1 MAKLGNFI
9 REHPEYLVANE
20 DNIGEKIYLQN
31 LAYVTVNI
39 ISFLITLHYFKNKTK
54 LYNQALNELKMMIYN
69 DFKRSGKCRLFIAK
83 EQFSQNLFS
92 FALQKSDP
100 MTKSLSDE

>member
-1 MAKLGNFI
+1 MCSQQFCYTVTLCVQSFPIFKDATKGPMAKLGNFI

-54 LYNQALNELKMMIYN
+54 LYN
-69 DFKRSGKCRLFIAK
+69 
-83 EQFSQNLFS
+83 
-92 FALQKSDP
+92 
-100 MTKSLSDE
+100 